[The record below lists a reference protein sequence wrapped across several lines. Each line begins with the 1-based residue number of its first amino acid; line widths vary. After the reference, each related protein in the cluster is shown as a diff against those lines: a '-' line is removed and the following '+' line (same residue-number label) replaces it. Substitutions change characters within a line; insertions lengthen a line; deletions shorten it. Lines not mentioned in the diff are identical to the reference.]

1 MKQFAVYINPNLDT
15 GPIFERL
22 DELSRRFGLKFYGT
36 QAQRD
41 IIPAHMQCCDPDQGQ
56 MPQIDCVLVF
66 GGDGTILRAKT
77 IAILTGAP
85 ILGINLGWLGFL
97 SETTFKELESS
108 IQNLLQNRYKLISRM
123 LLNCKLKRKGKV
135 VFEGLALND
144 AVIYKAETPRMISIR
159 TYSEGRFVF
168 SARCDG
174 AIACTPTGSTAYNLS
189 AGGPL
194 LTPEMRAI
202 VVSHLNPH
210 LLSIRPMVFPSTNKV
225 CLKVTGLHEPA
236 WLQLDGENV
245 HQVLVEDKVIVSEA
259 DVRVEFVKLSAR
271 TFYRILRNKLHLGK

>member
-1 MKQFAVYINPNLDT
+1 MM
-15 GPIFERL
+15 
-22 DELSRRFGLKFYGT
+22 
-36 QAQRD
+36 AQRD
-41 IIPAHMQCCDPDQGQ
+41 IVPAHMQCCDPDQGK

-97 SETTFKELESS
+97 SETTFKELETS
-108 IQNLLQNRYKLISRM
+108 IQSLIQNKFKLISRM

-225 CLKVTGLHEPA
+225 CLKVTGLYEPA
-236 WLQLDGENV
+236 ALRSGG
-245 HQVLVEDKVIVSEA
+245 SA
-259 DVRVEFVKLSAR
+259 YSVRR
-271 TFYRILRNKLHLGK
+271 

>member
-1 MKQFAVYINPNLDT
+1 MQQFAVYINPVLDVK
-15 GPIFERL
+15 PIFRLL
-22 DELSRRFGLKFYGT
+22 DELSERFGLMFFGT
-36 QAQRD
+36 KAQCD
-41 IIPAHMQCCDPDQGQ
+41 ILPSYVQCCDPDKGQ
-56 MPQIDCVLVF
+56 MPNIDCVLVF
-66 GGDGTILRAKT
+66 GGDGTILRAKS

-97 SETTFKELESS
+97 SETTFKELEAS
-108 IQNLLQNRYKLISRM
+108 IQILIQRKFKLISRM
-123 LLNCKLKRKGKV
+123 LLRCRLKREGKV
-135 VFEGLALND
+135 LYEGLALND
-144 AVIYKAETPRMISIR
+144 AVIYKAETPRMINIR

-210 LLSIRPMVFPSTNKV
+210 LLSIRPMVFPSNNKV
-225 CLKVTGLHEPA
+225 CLKVTGLYEPA

-245 HQVLVEDKVIVSEA
+245 HQIMAGDEIIVTEAEDGV
-259 DVRVEFVKLSAR
+259 DFVKLSSR